1 MKKHLIF
8 FTVLTI
14 ASVIFSGCATPSY
27 QNSYVDPIFDQI
39 DREDVQ
45 YRTYVNNQLG
55 SRTITQDQANFLL
68 ERHGQIIEYRKLKRQ
83 IELSDPA
90 MAVYLENE
98 ESYISKM
105 QEALEKGE
113 ISKAEYDQKVQET
126 KFRIAQFGQQRQ
138 TLRSSQA
145 YTQAQIDAAEQQN
158 QIARQNMLLNYWQN
172 ARFQS
177 IAQQNAYTQS
187 FLNSKSVHCTSRDSL
202 GTIYTDCY

>member
-27 QNSYVDPIFDQI
+27 QNSYVDPVFDQI

-55 SRTITQDQANFLL
+55 SQTITQDQANFLL
-68 ERHGQIIEYRKLKRQ
+68 ERNGQMIQYRKLKRQ
-83 IELSDPA
+83 VDLNDPA

-138 TLRSSQA
+138 LGKHQHPQRTIKGINL
-145 YTQAQIDAAEQQN
+145 AATIN
-158 QIARQNMLLNYWQN
+158 RGYRARKKNFIRR
-172 ARFQS
+172 A
-177 IAQQNAYTQS
+177 
-187 FLNSKSVHCTSRDSL
+187 
-202 GTIYTDCY
+202 

>member
-27 QNSYVDPIFDQI
+27 QNSYVDPVFDQI

-55 SRTITQDQANFLL
+55 SQTITQDQANFLL
-68 ERHGQIIEYRKLKRQ
+68 ERHGQMIQYRKLKRQ
-83 IELSDPA
+83 VDLNDPA

-126 KFRIAQFGQQRQ
+126 KFRIAQFG
-138 TLRSSQA
+138 
-145 YTQAQIDAAEQQN
+145 
-158 QIARQNMLLNYWQN
+158 
-172 ARFQS
+172 
-177 IAQQNAYTQS
+177 
-187 FLNSKSVHCTSRDSL
+187 
-202 GTIYTDCY
+202 